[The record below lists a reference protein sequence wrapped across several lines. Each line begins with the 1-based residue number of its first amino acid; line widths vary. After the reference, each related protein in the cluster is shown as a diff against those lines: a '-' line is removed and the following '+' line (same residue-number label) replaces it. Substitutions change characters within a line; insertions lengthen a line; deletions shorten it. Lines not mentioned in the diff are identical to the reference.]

1 MWKAANGART
11 TIMGGMSKSS
21 SSFSYLPF
29 LQNNRRGL
37 KRIVIFSLVW
47 FALTGADTASWLFG
61 VPAVLMASYLSLL
74 VAPADILKISIAG
87 AISFI
92 PFFLLQS
99 LYSGVDVMRRA
110 LSPRLPV
117 NPDLMLYQTYLPEG
131 APRIFLVN
139 TISLLPGTLSADLH
153 DNNVTVHIIDKDLP
167 IWANIQNLEWR
178 IAFLFK
184 VSPHKKEAL

>member
-1 MWKAANGART
+1 
-11 TIMGGMSKSS
+11 MGGMSKSN
-21 SSFSYLPF
+21 SSFSYKLVR
-29 LQNNRRGL
+29 QSSRRGL
-37 KRIVIFSLVW
+37 KRIIIFSLVW

-61 VPAVLMASYLSLL
+61 IPAVLMASYISLL
-74 VAPADILKISIAG
+74 VAPPAVLKISVAG

-99 LYSGVDVMRRA
+99 LYSGVDVMRRST
-110 LSPRLPV
+110 SPRLPI
-117 NPDLMLYQTYLPEG
+117 NPGLMQYQTYLPEG

-139 TISLLPGTLSADLH
+139 TISLLPGTLSAEIQ

-184 VSPHKKEAL
+184 VTPFQKGEA